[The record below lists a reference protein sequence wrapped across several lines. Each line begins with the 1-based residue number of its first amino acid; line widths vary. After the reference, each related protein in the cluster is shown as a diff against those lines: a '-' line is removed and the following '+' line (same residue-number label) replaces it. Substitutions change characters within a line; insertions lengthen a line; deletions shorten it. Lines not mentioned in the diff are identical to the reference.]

1 MAMIPKKT
9 KITNSDDFY
18 GLDYQTF
25 ITVVGIFFFSSYF
38 FTKYIHK
45 QLQLVFLIFVIL
57 ISIYL
62 LFPSSKNKGHNGI
75 ERIMIMLKYEK
86 YHWEERKF
94 RKWK

>member
-9 KITNSDDFY
+9 KITNSDEFF

-25 ITVVGIFFFSSYF
+25 ITVVGIFFFTSYF
-38 FTKYIHK
+38 FSKYIHERM
-45 QLQLVFLIFVIL
+45 QIFFLVFVIM

-75 ERIMIMLKYEK
+75 QRIMIMLKYEK
-86 YHWEERKF
+86 YRFEERKL

>member
-9 KITNSDDFY
+9 KITNSDEFF

-38 FTKYIHK
+38 FSKYIHERM
-45 QLQLVFLIFVIL
+45 QIIFLLFVIM

-62 LFPSSKNKGHNGI
+62 LFPSSMNKGHNGI
-75 ERIMIMLKYEK
+75 QRIMIMLKYEK
-86 YHWEERKF
+86 YKFEERKL